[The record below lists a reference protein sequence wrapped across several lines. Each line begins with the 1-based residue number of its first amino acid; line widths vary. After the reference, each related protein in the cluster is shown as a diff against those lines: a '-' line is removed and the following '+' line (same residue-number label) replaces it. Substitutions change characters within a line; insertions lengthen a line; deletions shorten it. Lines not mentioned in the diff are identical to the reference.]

1 MAVDSK
7 ICVCVLYLF
16 CNGDNV
22 TNAFTGVSSSIRAPI
37 PTLIFQSRRAPTPL
51 PVLLEGY
58 YEDSTWREKIT
69 GAVID

>member
-7 ICVCVLYLF
+7 ICVCALSLMH
-16 CNGDNV
+16 GDNV